1 MKELETLK
9 KNMKFYRQEYGWS
22 QEDLAARMNVS
33 RSVVSRL
40 ETGEQAPELNYLI
53 SLSNAFEVSIDQLLG
68 REDIENTIL
77 HEVYERYE
85 TKHQLSEIVE
95 YLVKTPQMLEQLERL
110 MLMKSKNRKHAEN
123 VIVHAIQEIQKI
135 IE

>member
-68 REDIENTIL
+68 REEIENTIL
-77 HEVYERYE
+77 HEVYERYK

-110 MLMKSKNRKHAEN
+110 MMMKSKNRKHAEN

>member
-68 REDIENTIL
+68 REEIENTIL

-110 MLMKSKNRKHAEN
+110 MMMKSKNRKHAEN